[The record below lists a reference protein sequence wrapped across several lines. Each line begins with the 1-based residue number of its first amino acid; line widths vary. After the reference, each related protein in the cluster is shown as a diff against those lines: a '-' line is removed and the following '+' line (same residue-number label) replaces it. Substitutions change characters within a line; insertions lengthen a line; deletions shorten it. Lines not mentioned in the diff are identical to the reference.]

1 MKKAPKGLVFLI
13 DIFFRETPLPT
24 WLSSGLIADGNENRD
39 KDGNLEEKARR
50 NFATWLK
57 IPRTNQKEESDEDEY
72 REPALPGYRHPTP
85 TVQFPLEPVVLGIIF
100 QVIDVIRQ
108 HLFVLLNFIRH
119 I

>member
-50 NFATWLK
+50 NFAT
-57 IPRTNQKEESDEDEY
+57 
-72 REPALPGYRHPTP
+72 
-85 TVQFPLEPVVLGIIF
+85 
-100 QVIDVIRQ
+100 
-108 HLFVLLNFIRH
+108 
-119 I
+119 